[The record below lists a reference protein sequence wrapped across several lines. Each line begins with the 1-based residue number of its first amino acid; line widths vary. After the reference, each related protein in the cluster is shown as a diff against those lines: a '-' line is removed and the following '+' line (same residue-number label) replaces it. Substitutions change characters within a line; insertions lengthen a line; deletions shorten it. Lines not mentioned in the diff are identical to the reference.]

1 MESTVTTHQKN
12 LSTFIHLSTF
22 SKWFIPFGNFIA
34 PLVLWS
40 AQRNK
45 SRFVDDNGRDAIN
58 FQLSILLYTIALVI
72 ISIPFFIWQLFKLE
86 GANAHILFD
95 DHFHTHGDF
104 ANMSTIFIITIIVGT
119 LALGIAIFEI
129 ISVVSAA
136 IKASN
141 GENYKY
147 PLTINFIK
155 STFKEETEASETNT
169 SGEETEVSETEAP
182 EEEIRDTDDPLDNL

>member
-40 AQRNK
+40 AQKNK

-58 FQLSILLYTIALVI
+58 FQLSILLYTIALAI
-72 ISIPFFIWQLFKLE
+72 ISIPFFIWQIFKLE
-86 GANAHILFD
+86 GTNSHIIFN
-95 DHFHTHGDF
+95 DHFHSHGDF
-104 ANMSTIFIITIIVGT
+104 ANMSTLLIITIIVGT
-119 LALGIAIFEI
+119 LAVGIAIFEI
-129 ISVVSAA
+129 VSVVSAA

-155 STFKEETEASETNT
+155 PSYKEETETSSEDTT
-169 SGEETEVSETEAP
+169 DQTTQEEDVIEDTITE
-182 EEEIRDTDDPLDNL
+182 DTDTTQE

>member
-34 PLVLWS
+34 PLILWS
-40 AQRNK
+40 AQKNK

-58 FQLSILLYTIALVI
+58 FQLSILLYTIALAI
-72 ISIPFFIWQLFKLE
+72 ISIPFFIWQVFKLE
-86 GANAHILFD
+86 GTNSHIIFN
-95 DHFHTHGDF
+95 DHFHSHGDF
-104 ANMSTIFIITIIVGT
+104 ANMSTLFIIAIIVGT
-119 LALGIAIFEI
+119 LAVGIAIFEI
-129 ISVVSAA
+129 VSVVSAA

-155 STFKEETEASETNT
+155 PSYKEETETSSEDTT
-169 SGEETEVSETEAP
+169 GQTTQEEDVTEDTTTE
-182 EEEIRDTDDPLDNL
+182 DTDTTQE

>member
-34 PLVLWS
+34 PLILWS

-58 FQLSILLYTIALVI
+58 FQLSILLYTIALAI
-72 ISIPFFIWQLFKLE
+72 ISIPFFIWQIIKLD
-86 GANAHILFD
+86 GTNAHITFN

-119 LALGIAIFEI
+119 LAVGIAIFEI

-155 STFKEETEASETNT
+155 SSFNEDTSASETSTPETDT
-169 SGEETEVSETEAP
+169 SGEDVSDTEST
-182 EEEIRDTDDPLDNL
+182 

>member
-22 SKWFIPFGNFIA
+22 SKWFFPFGNFIA
-34 PLVLWS
+34 PLILWS

-45 SRFVDDNGRDAIN
+45 SHFVDDNGRNAIN
-58 FQLSILLYTIALVI
+58 FQLSMLLYTIALVI
-72 ISIPFFIWQLFKLE
+72 LSIPFFIWQLFKLE
-86 GANAHILFD
+86 GTNAHIIFN

-104 ANMSTIFIITIIVGT
+104 ANISTLFIITIIVGT
-119 LALGIAIFEI
+119 LVVGIAIFEI

-155 STFKEETEASETNT
+155 SSFNEEANTQAEETNPTQE
-169 SGEETEVSETEAP
+169 
-182 EEEIRDTDDPLDNL
+182 